1 MFGKVV
7 SPGWDES
14 RHSGG
19 SLQPSFPLPEDPEP
33 DRYYPLTP
41 EATPRKVV
49 STFSCPPG
57 HYLGPQQQCL
67 PYDPTYEL
75 KQPFNVWPLLLVG
88 IAAFVL
94 LK

>member
-19 SLQPSFPLPEDPEP
+19 SLKPSFPLPKDPEP
-33 DRYYPLTP
+33 GRYYPLAPTTAP
-41 EATPRKVV
+41 SKETRPTDASVEPPYVEGLLTTRKQ
-49 STFSCPPG
+49 S
-57 HYLGPQQQCL
+57 L
-67 PYDPTYEL
+67 
-75 KQPFNVWPLLLVG
+75 WPLLLVG